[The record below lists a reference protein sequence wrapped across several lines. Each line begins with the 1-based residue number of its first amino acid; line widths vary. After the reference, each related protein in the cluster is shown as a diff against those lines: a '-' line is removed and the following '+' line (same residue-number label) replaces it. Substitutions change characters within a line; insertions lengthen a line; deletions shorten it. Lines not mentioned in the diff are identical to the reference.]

1 MVKAYISG
9 VAGRFPKSNNV
20 QEFWQNLVDG
30 VDMLGPTRWPPG
42 LHGLPPRSGSIPDLA
57 TFDAEFFGYSETEA
71 RHCNLLLRLL
81 LEVTY
86 ESVVDS
92 GLTLSSLR
100 ADKTGLYLACTFS
113 DADVITNSAA
123 TDSEHINLRSTLV
136 QQLNTWY
143 RFQGPV
149 MTVDTACSS
158 SVSALQMAVTD
169 LITGR
174 CNYAVVTGVNLILS
188 PNCSQSFNRLGMLSP
203 TGESHVFDISANGYV
218 RSDGV
223 AVVILARNPER
234 CERIYATIADI
245 AVNCDGYKEE
255 GIVYP
260 SRSSQSN
267 LLRSLYGEKLI
278 PTSSLAYVEAH
289 GTGTQA
295 GDRLELNAIMDALCD
310 GRDEPLL
317 VGSVKSNMGHCEAAS
332 GLSAVVKCILS
343 IYHGMVPACL
353 HYKTPN
359 EGIEGIPLGKLKV
372 VDTCHKLKGRIS
384 IMGINSFGFG
394 GVNGHLILMSYKNP
408 QDEPKRT
415 GTYLVPITV
424 RNEEGVA
431 RIQTFLEKHSENIAL
446 MRLISRSMLSCDPR
460 QQIRGY
466 ATVNLPEI
474 VCRPSA
480 TVTYTVKVT
489 TGSAFGA
496 GTDANIFIDLQGDL
510 QKSGKIDLKKSETQ
524 KNKFE
529 RGKTDEFLLKTKDV
543 GHLQRIVIG
552 HDNKGHAASWF
563 LGHVTVHS
571 SSLDFT
577 WTLPCGRWLAKDE
590 DDGRIVRELL
600 PLDKCPLSQEPCVS
614 VHWSPRNY
622 HRQPLWLLVH
632 DIAWCTN
639 MPHADLLQID
649 VFKRSLQES
658 DQILRSMEI
667 ELSVTESLEKGAAF
681 KPANKVGLVCLTAVN
696 IGLVEVL
703 KASGIRPDGYIGS
716 GLSEITVAYLDACL
730 GHKQCLQV
738 ALAVGE
744 TLDSLLSQGTGNP
757 VYSISLHSDFVHKL
771 GPKTNILAY
780 MNNTVMLAALP
791 TRDRNYILRQVEQA
805 GGVYSELTEDATLY
819 TRLPEQISSIL
830 EKKLRSIIPS
840 PKKRTPMF
848 RSCSHPDSNSHSGAR
863 QAVGASYFSSLLQ
876 RAVNQHQCVG
886 GLPKE
891 ARLLSLCMAK
901 NCTQTEV
908 NCSRSGQTEIHC
920 HPKTQSVLQTLG
932 ELHELGNTIHVGHLY
947 PPSSPLDCS
956 TPPLSPLV
964 TWDHSINR
972 PLPDWCQF
980 SDRVK
985 NRQKDVYRLP
995 EADLERSVYDPLAL
1009 LIVHAWAAVCGSKDS
1024 LQSTVLHSLVTTPE
1038 LMMQE
1043 CLHGALIHVHQAKMA
1058 FSIQAEGGVVMTG
1071 KFQRPGS
1078 DVDLPLVPG
1087 YDVDQNEN
1095 VAKTQDDCEHEV
1107 ETEEVVWE
1115 DSWLEFINAVLEF
1128 VNPHTPD
1135 LLIKVMLDPQKHIKI
1150 THDCASVLVMMEE
1163 NTGICKAG
1171 GVILQFQPTIKRGL
1185 DQSIL
1190 LQNLNLGDA
1199 SSTSVV
1205 DSVLLYSLPSNVS
1218 SEDKLLLYMGHTEDE
1233 TSDQIGLVS
1242 ITNAGVKH
1250 KSYSVPGNWKAEDLD
1265 AVVPFI
1271 LASHTL
1277 KDVASVKPE
1286 QTAVLL
1292 PPLDTVSVYIIAM
1305 LTIQG
1310 SDVFT
1315 CTWDPEMS
1323 LMLRN
1328 AFPQVNILH
1337 PRSLGLQ
1344 LKQLT
1349 KGRGVDVCFKTDGS
1363 DMNSAMDLVADHGRC
1378 VLTGRPS
1385 EKDSLGMSAF
1395 LRNITVM
1402 SVSPAT
1408 VFAQLQDMCDND
1420 ILAALERI
1428 TSSSIR
1434 DRADDGYP
1442 EHRGLRYCVE
1452 EQMKFSQP
1460 ISLQKLFTLL
1470 DGPGCKMRDVL
1481 DGIPENDV
1489 ASVERLQLTLSMKPQ
1504 EFSINQNTS
1513 CLNDSKDHLNTAR
1526 TSSHMETSKLM
1537 TPLSATCSGLLA
1549 PPNTRRNIVMSVD
1562 MSQYTSA
1569 STPIIRITVDSPGA
1583 VCPREPLVSL
1593 DLPLSGIRLEGSYM
1607 EDKVFASP
1615 AHERTRNVLLRMPT
1629 TPQTMDFLFVGVP
1642 KTPLTPHSPCVK
1654 KLLTPNK
1661 ITPPLLKLNDC
1672 VSQDKPLFIV
1682 HPITGTLVLL
1692 TSLGKALNVP
1702 CYGIQRTPSTTTSSV
1717 TDMAGFYRNAIEL
1730 YDSVGPYRLA
1740 GYSYGG
1746 MIAFEIARQLQISK
1760 KKVESLIIL
1769 DGGPGFVHSHI
1780 ATGREQLD
1788 RSDTKSNDST
1798 EIVAL
1803 ISFVE
1808 MYGPIKT
1815 RQFLTG
1821 ALMNLPSGYP
1831 RVKLAV
1837 DFIMGNIVLSESP
1850 KKTKWMSLKQQILN
1864 KGRKPETKMG
1874 LHSAAT
1880 EVIRL
1885 SREKKAEEYINS
1897 TFIADKYRPQEKF
1910 IGNIHLLRVKSDPAL
1925 CVPMSADYGLGQL
1938 CTGEVNVKFVD
1949 GDHQSFLK
1957 ANKVDEVVQFIHNVL
1972 SGDAV

>member
-1 MVKAYISG
+1 MIKAYISG
-9 VAGRFPKSNNV
+9 VSCRFPKSNNV
-20 QEFWQNLVDG
+20 QEFWQNLIDG
-30 VDMLGPTRWPPG
+30 VDMLGPSRWPPG
-42 LHGLPPRSGSIPDLA
+42 LYGLPPRAGSIPDLG

-71 RHCNLLLRLL
+71 RHSNLLLRLL
-81 LEVTY
+81 FEVTY

-100 ADKTGLYLACTFS
+100 SDRTGLYVACTFS
-113 DADVITNSAA
+113 DADAITTSAV
-123 TDSEHINLRSTLV
+123 TDSVHANLRSTLL
-136 QQLNTWY
+136 QQLNAWY

-149 MTVDTACSS
+149 ASVDTACSS

-203 TGESHVFDISANGYV
+203 TGDSHVFDISANGYV

-223 AVVILARNPER
+223 AVLILARNPER

-245 AVNCDGYKEE
+245 AVNCDGYKVE

-260 SRSSQSN
+260 SRSSQGN

-295 GDRLELNAIMDALCD
+295 GDCLELNAILDGLCE

-332 GLSAVVKCILS
+332 GLSAVVKCIMS
-343 IYHGMVPACL
+343 IYHGMIPPCL

-359 EGIEGIPLGKLKV
+359 EGIEGIPLGKIKI

-408 QDEPKRT
+408 PDECKKA
-415 GTYLVPITV
+415 GTYLVPLTV
-424 RNEEGVA
+424 RSEEGIA
-431 RIQTFLEKHSENIAL
+431 RIRTFLEKHSENVAL
-446 MRLISRSMLSCDPR
+446 LKLMSRSMLSCDPR

-466 ATVNLPEI
+466 AIVDLPEI
-474 VCRPSA
+474 VCRTSA

-489 TGSAFGA
+489 TGSKFGA
-496 GTDANIFIDLQGDL
+496 GTDANVFIDLQGDL
-510 QKSGKIDLKKSETQ
+510 QKSGKIDLKESKTPEKQ
-524 KNKFE
+524 FE
-529 RGKTDEFLLKTKDV
+529 RRNTDEFLITTKDV

-552 HDNKGHAASWF
+552 HDDKGAAASWF

-577 WTLPCGRWLAKDE
+577 WTFPCERWLAEDE
-590 DDGRIVRELL
+590 DDGRIMRELL
-600 PLDKCPLSQEPCVS
+600 PKQKCPLSQEPCVS
-614 VHWSPRNY
+614 VYWSPRQQ
-622 HRQPLWLLVH
+622 HRPPLWLLVQ
-632 DIAWCTN
+632 DIAWRSN
-639 MPHADLLQID
+639 MPHADLLQLG
-649 VFKRSLQES
+649 VFKQSLQES
-658 DQILRSMEI
+658 DEILRSLETDV
-667 ELSVTESLEKGAAF
+667 SVTESLEKEAAF
-681 KPANKVGLVCLTAVN
+681 KPATKVGLVCLTAVN
-696 IGLVEVL
+696 IGLMEVL
-703 KASGIRPDGYIGS
+703 KASGIRPDGFIGS

-730 GHKQCLQV
+730 THKQCLQV
-738 ALAVGE
+738 ALAIGE
-744 TLDSLLSQGTGNP
+744 TLESLLTEGKGESI
-757 VYSISLHSDFVHKL
+757 YSISLHSDFVHKL
-771 GPKTNILAY
+771 GPKTNILTY
-780 MNNTVMLAALP
+780 INNTVMLAALP
-791 TRDRNYILRQVEQA
+791 EQDKDYILKQVEQA
-805 GGVYSELTEDATLY
+805 GGVYSELTEDVMIY
-819 TRLPEQISSIL
+819 MRFPEQICSNL
-830 EKKLRSIIPS
+830 EKKLKSIIPS
-840 PKKRTPMF
+840 PRKRTPIF
-848 RSCSHPDSNSHSGAR
+848 RSCSHADSTSHSKAR
-863 QAVGASYFSSLLQ
+863 QTVGASYFMSLLQ
-876 RAVNQHQCVG
+876 RAVNQHQRVSS
-886 GLPKE
+886 LPKE
-891 ARLLSLCMAK
+891 ATLLSLCMTSL
-901 NCTQTEV
+901 CTQTEV
-908 NCSRSGQTEIHC
+908 SCSRSGQTEVHC
-920 HPKTQSVLQTLG
+920 HPRTLSVLQTLG
-932 ELHELGNTIHVGHLY
+932 ELHELGHTIKAGHLY
-947 PPSSPLDCS
+947 PPSAPLDCS
-956 TPPLSPLV
+956 NPPLSPLV
-964 TWDHSINR
+964 TWNHSISW

-980 SDRVK
+980 SDTVK
-985 NRQKDVYRLP
+985 NQQKDVYRLP
-995 EADLERSVYDPLAL
+995 ETDLERSVYDPLAL

-1038 LMMQE
+1038 LMKQE
-1043 CLHGALIHVHQAKMA
+1043 CLHGALIHVHPATMGFA
-1058 FSIQAEGGVVMTG
+1058 IQAEGGVVMKG
-1071 KFQRPGS
+1071 QFKHLGNNL
-1078 DVDLPLVPG
+1078 DLPLVPG

-1095 VAKTQDDCEHEV
+1095 VAKPQEDCEHEV

-1135 LLIKVMLDPQKHIKI
+1135 LPIKVMLDPEQHMKI

-1171 GVILQFQPTIKRGL
+1171 GVVLQFQPSVKRSL

-1190 LQNLNLGDA
+1190 LHNLNLGDA

-1205 DSVLLYSLPSNVS
+1205 DSVLLYSLPSNNS
-1218 SEDKLLLYMGHTEDE
+1218 SDDKLLLYTGHTDNEPSE
-1233 TSDQIGLVS
+1233 QIGLVS
-1242 ITNAGVKH
+1242 ITDGGVKH
-1250 KSYSVPGNWKAEDLD
+1250 KSYSVPENWKAEDLE

-1271 LASHTL
+1271 LAFHTL
-1277 KDVASVKPE
+1277 RDVASVSPE
-1286 QTAVLL
+1286 QSAVLL
-1292 PPLDTVSVYIIAM
+1292 NPLDTVALYMIAM
-1305 LTIQG
+1305 LTVQG

-1315 CTWDPEMS
+1315 CTWDHEMS

-1328 AFPQVNILH
+1328 AFPKVKILH
-1337 PRSLGLQ
+1337 PRSLGIQ

-1349 KGRGVDVCFKTDGS
+1349 KGKGVDVCFKSDGS

-1408 VFAQLQDMCDND
+1408 IFSQLQDTPDKD
-1420 ILAALERI
+1420 ILAALETI
-1428 TSSSIR
+1428 TSSSVR

-1442 EHRGLRYCVE
+1442 EPRGLRYCVE

-1470 DGPGCKMRDVL
+1470 DGPGCKMKDVL

-1504 EFSINQNTS
+1504 EFSITQNTS
-1513 CLNDSKDHLNTAR
+1513 YLNDSKDQLNIAR
-1526 TSSHMETSKLM
+1526 TSSYMEASKLL
-1537 TPLSATCSGLLA
+1537 TPSSAICSGLLA
-1549 PPNTRRNIVMSVD
+1549 PPNTIRNSIISVD

-1569 STPIIRITVDSPGA
+1569 STPIIRITVDSPSSA
-1583 VCPREPLVSL
+1583 CYRDPLASL
-1593 DLPLSGIRLEGSYM
+1593 DLKFSGVKLEGSYM

-1615 AHERTRNVLLRMPT
+1615 GHDRSRNVLSRMPT

-1642 KTPLTPHSPCVK
+1642 RTPMTPHSPCVK
-1654 KLLTPNK
+1654 KLLTPSR
-1661 ITPPLLKLNDC
+1661 ITPPLLKLNDV
-1672 VSQDKPLFIV
+1672 VSKDKPIFIV
-1682 HPITGTLVLL
+1682 HPITGTLLLL
-1692 TSLGKALNVP
+1692 TALGKALNVP
-1702 CYGIQRTPSTTTSSV
+1702 CYGVQRTPSTTSSSV
-1717 TDMAGFYRNAIEL
+1717 TDMAGFYRNAIEIH
-1730 YDSVGPYRLA
+1730 DSAGPYRLA

-1746 MIAFEIARQLQISK
+1746 MIAFEIARQLQKSN
-1760 KKVESLIIL
+1760 KKVECLIIL

-1780 ATGREQLD
+1780 AIGREELD
-1788 RSDTKSNDST
+1788 RADSASNDST

-1803 ISFVE
+1803 VSFVE
-1808 MYGPIKT
+1808 MYGPIKA
-1815 RQFLTG
+1815 RQFLIG
-1821 ALMNLPSGYP
+1821 ALGNLPSGYP
-1831 RVKLAV
+1831 RVRMAV
-1837 DFIMGNIVLSESP
+1837 DFIMGNVVISESP
-1850 KKTKWMSLKQQILN
+1850 KKTKWMSLKNRILN
-1864 KGRKPETKMG
+1864 KDKSERKMG

-1910 IGNIHLLRVKSDPAL
+1910 IGNIHLLRVKSDPTIS
-1925 CVPMSADYGLGQL
+1925 VPMSSDYGLGQL
-1938 CTGEVNVKFVD
+1938 CTGEVKVKFVE

-1957 ANKVDEVVQFIHNVL
+1957 SDKVEVVAQFIENVL
-1972 SGDAV
+1972 SREAQ